1 MERGEPTLVPEWLRT
16 SGNTHHFAFSSNSDI
31 LSTVPLTRNRSSK
44 NVSDKNSARSS
55 VLDQTSS
62 SNYRNGLSS
71 NGPNGLS
78 KHPFS
83 SFSRNHRDKPK
94 EQFIVSY
101 SLDADGYVPL
111 RDTLPRRYE
120 KNSLRQSPRLVGRKP
135 AEILS
140 RRAVG
145 LGNGGRSSSF
155 DNNGLVTGSS
165 IHKTAFEKD
174 FPSLGSE
181 MKQGTSDIAR
191 VPSPGLNK
199 AVQNLSLGGI
209 NMAVALSQVSSQS
222 TTAPQVL
229 DKTQMREELSI
240 KQSRQLIPVPPA
252 LPKPSVYN
260 SYGKLKPKLSIRNSE
275 MTMATKGPPQKAL
288 LSSHHS
294 IRDGQTRSDTS
305 SSRSTTTTTTTTTNA
320 GGKFHVLK
328 PLREISAC
336 AAVKDVIT
344 TSSTNN
350 VDKVTRDQLPAAASS
365 NTTNP
370 KSSGVERKVDTL
382 TLSSVPTSEKRAS
395 FAHAQSRRDF
405 FNLMRKK
412 SSAVLQDKKDTS
424 LLLSPSNNGNSEVV
438 VVNNEISCCTVGITS
453 VTSNGGDVS
462 CNNDD
467 NDGDEKN
474 FVNGRVVYTDEEE
487 VAFLRSLGWEESDG
501 EDEGLTEE
509 EINAF
514 YEEYIKLRPS
524 LKLHGCVQPKVAMLS
539 QN

>member
-16 SGNTHHFAFSSNSDI
+16 SGNTHHFAFSSHSDI
-31 LSTVPLTRNRSSK
+31 LSTTAPFTRNRSSK
-44 NVSDKNSARSS
+44 SATDKNSTCSS

-71 NGPNGLS
+71 NGLS

-94 EQFIVSY
+94 EQFLVSY
-101 SLDADGYVPL
+101 SLDVDSYVPL
-111 RDTLPRRYE
+111 RETLPSRYE
-120 KNSLRQSPRLVGRKP
+120 KNSMRQSPRLVGRKP
-135 AEILS
+135 ADILS
-140 RRAVG
+140 RRVVG
-145 LGNGGRSSSF
+145 LGNGGRNSSF
-155 DNNGLVTGSS
+155 DNNGPVTGSS
-165 IHKTAFEKD
+165 IRKATFEKD

-181 MKQGTSDIAR
+181 MKQGTTDVAR
-191 VPSPGLNK
+191 VPSPGLSK

-222 TTAPQVL
+222 NTAPQVL

-240 KQSRQLIPVPPA
+240 KQSRQLIPMPPA

-260 SYGKLKPKLSIRNSE
+260 SLGKLKPKVSIRNSE
-275 MTMATKGPPQKAL
+275 MTMSTKGPPQKPL

-294 IRDGQTRSDTS
+294 IRDGQTRSDAS
-305 SSRSTTTTTTTTTNA
+305 SPRSTTTTTANA
-320 GGKFHVLK
+320 GGKFLVLK
-328 PLREISAC
+328 PLREIGASPAI
-336 AAVKDVIT
+336 KDVVT

-350 VDKVTRDQLPAAASS
+350 GDKVTRDQLPAAASL
-365 NTTNP
+365 NPTNP
-370 KSSGVERKVDTL
+370 KSSGVERKVDAL
-382 TLSSVPTSEKRAS
+382 TSEKKAS

-412 SSAVLQDKKDTS
+412 SSVVLQDTKEEAS
-424 LLLSPSNNGNSEVV
+424 LLSSPSNNINSEVV
-438 VVNNEISCCTVGITS
+438 VVANNEISCCTVGITS
-453 VTSNGGDVS
+453 VTSNGEDVS

-474 FVNGRVVYTDEEE
+474 TFVSGSTVSPDEEE
-487 VAFLRSLGWEESDG
+487 VAFLRSLGWEENDG

-514 YEEYIKLRPS
+514 YEEYIKLRPTM
-524 LKLHGCVQPKVAMLS
+524 KIHGCVQPKVAMLS